1 MLKLL
6 RYAKKYIIPAIMSP
20 VLMIG
25 EVVLELMIPLVMA
38 DIVNIVQTGKTTA
51 NDSFIEVL
59 RHGFTVLLNTFG
71 VEAADGGMD
80 AILQLGLEMLV
91 YALGSLFCGALA
103 ARMAA
108 VAGMGFGATLRE
120 AIMGKIQRFS
130 FSNIDKFSTASL
142 ITRMTTDVNSVQNT
156 FVMMIRM
163 MFRAPV
169 MLVVALI
176 ITITMSKGVSKAFA
190 VSLPLIA
197 IILIIFAPIALKRF
211 KKMLE
216 MFDGFNGSIQEN
228 LTNIRVVKAF
238 VRSEHEKK
246 KFKKANDEL
255 MGAALHAEKLMIMGM
270 PTFTIIMYGTILAIL
285 YIAAKEISY
294 ETLAIGDFSAIFT
307 YIMQILIHFL
317 MVVLLIA
324 QFFMSQASAKRILEV
339 IEEVPSIRDDT
350 ATESV
355 VKDGSIEFVNVTFRY
370 EGASLPTIS
379 NASFKINSG
388 EMVGIIG
395 ATGSAKSSLVQLIP
409 RLYDVNEGQV
419 RVGGVNVKDYKIHA
433 LREEVSMVL
442 QKNVLFTGTIAD
454 NLRWGNKDA
463 TDEELVAA
471 CEIADAHNFISSF
484 PDGYQTDLSQ
494 GGVNVSGGQKQ
505 RLCIAR
511 AILKKPKI
519 LILDDSTSAVDT
531 FTDSKIRTGLRA
543 CIPDTTKIII
553 AQRISSVADCDKI
566 IILEEGTIND
576 IGTHEE
582 LLARNEIYKDIYESQ
597 QKGSDDF
604 DIVGGGE

>member
-1 MLKLL
+1 
-6 RYAKKYIIPAIMSP
+6 
-20 VLMIG
+20 
-25 EVVLELMIPLVMA
+25 
-38 DIVNIVQTGKTTA
+38 
-51 NDSFIEVL
+51 
-59 RHGFTVLLNTFG
+59 
-71 VEAADGGMD
+71 MD
-80 AILQLGLEMLV
+80 A
-91 YALGSLFCGALA
+91 
-103 ARMAA
+103 
-108 VAGMGFGATLRE
+108 
-120 AIMGKIQRFS
+120 AI
-130 FSNIDKFSTASL
+130 
-142 ITRMTTDVNSVQNT
+142 
-156 FVMMIRM
+156 
-163 MFRAPV
+163 
-169 MLVVALI
+169 
-176 ITITMSKGVSKAFA
+176 
-190 VSLPLIA
+190 
-197 IILIIFAPIALKRF
+197 
-211 KKMLE
+211 
-216 MFDGFNGSIQEN
+216 
-228 LTNIRVVKAF
+228 
-238 VRSEHEKK
+238 
-246 KFKKANDEL
+246 
-255 MGAALHAEKLMIMGM
+255 HAEKLMIMGM

-285 YIAAKEISY
+285 YIAAREITQ
-294 ETLAIGDFSAIFT
+294 ETILIGDFSAIFT

-317 MVVLLIA
+317 MVVMLIA

-339 IEEVPSIRDDT
+339 IEEVPSIRDDN
-350 ATESV
+350 ATENE
-355 VKDGSIEFVNVTFRY
+355 VKDGSIEFENVTFRY
-370 EGASLPTIS
+370 EGASLPTIN
-379 NASFKINSG
+379 NASFRINSG

-409 RLYDVNEGQV
+409 RLYDVNEGEV
-419 RVGGVNVKDYKIHA
+419 KVGGVNVKDYKIHA

-442 QKNVLFTGTIAD
+442 QKNVLFSGTIAE

-543 CIPDTTKIII
+543 CIPETTKIII

-566 IILEEGTIND
+566 IILDEGSIND
-576 IGTHEE
+576 IGTHDE
-582 LLARNEIYKDIYESQ
+582 LLERNEIYKDIYESQ